1 MGRPKKAES
10 EKKQVIIKRPNW
22 LCLVYPESAP
32 SDWKEQLK
40 DLQVSFA
47 ISPLHDKDLWTE
59 KDEKENPE
67 HKAGTAKK
75 AHYHLILCYSSN
87 KTFEQVQNDVS
98 FLNAP
103 RVEVCKDFTMS
114 VRYLIHHD
122 NKEKFKYSKSDIET
136 FGNIDIEKCFKASP
150 DEIFET
156 EMQIIKFCDDNNIY
170 YFCDLVKILFE
181 SNKDFLKAISKG
193 ETKSFVKDY
202 LYTKM
207 LKMRYA
213 KQDEREDRRDRR
225 NGILPPDKTEKVMTE
240 SEIEE
245 LVKQATEQEKENLVS
260 KRNKK

>member
-10 EKKQVIIKRPNW
+10 EKKQVIKRPNW

-67 HKAGTAKK
+67 HKTGTAKK

-114 VRYLIHHD
+114 VRYLIHYD
-122 NKEKFKYSKSDIET
+122 NTEKFKYSKSDIET
-136 FGNIDIEKCFKASP
+136 FGTIDIEKCFKASP

-156 EMQIIKFCDDNNIY
+156 EMQIIKFCDDNEIF
-170 YFCDLVKILFE
+170 YFCDLIKILYE
-181 SNKDFLKAISKG
+181 TNKDFLRAVSKG

-225 NGILPPDKTEKVMTE
+225 NGILPPLEEPVKVDEEEIESLAKQALRE
-240 SEIEE
+240 SENI
-245 LVKQATEQEKENLVS
+245 VS